1 MSITKLQKL
10 IERTAEEFG
19 VCPRAIISRDGTRPV
34 TAARAVV
41 AFLLKDDFSTAQI
54 SSLLGRKSPN
64 YKRASVIKV
73 FANAKSDHKYNQRVL
88 RLSDEFGVSWD

>member
-19 VCPRAIISRDGTRPV
+19 VCPRAIISKDSTRPV

-41 AFLLKDDFSTAQI
+41 AFLLKDEYSTAQI
-54 SSLLGRKSPN
+54 GSLLGRRN
-64 YKRASVIKV
+64 GQYKNASVRKV
-73 FANAKSDHKYNQRVL
+73 YAKSKEDHRYFVTVMKL
-88 RLSDEFGVSWD
+88 AEEFGVEWA